1 MTTLLLI
8 RHGQS
13 CGNRDKRFIGHT
25 DLPLSELGFAQARRT
40 AEYVTSNYQVDKVYA
55 SDLVRAYETGKAV
68 ADRLGL
74 TVIPEPDVREI
85 NLGIWENVSFTEMY
99 DKGEKPFLVWK
110 ENMGRTE
117 WPGGESVAEV
127 QERASRALERIA
139 MENDGKTVVVAAH
152 AATIRAVQCL
162 YEGKTLDEI
171 GEIPWVSNASVT
183 VFRYENGEMTVV
195 SAGYDEHLQ
204 ALRVE

>member
-1 MTTLLLI
+1 M
-8 RHGQS
+8 
-13 CGNRDKRFIGHT
+13 
-25 DLPLSELGFAQARRT
+25 
-40 AEYVTSNYQVDKVYA
+40 
-55 SDLVRAYETGKAV
+55 
-68 ADRLGL
+68 
-74 TVIPEPDVREI
+74 
-85 NLGIWENVSFTEMY
+85 
-99 DKGEKPFLVWK
+99 
-110 ENMGRTE
+110 
-117 WPGGESVAEV
+117 AEV

-195 SAGYDEHLQ
+195 WQVMTSICRIYVWSNRAH
-204 ALRVE
+204 R